1 VRRTVLQAIGD
12 GASAIGKFA
21 LSSGEAAVDAIGDGL
36 PAVGGALFGGT
47 SIMDLMEEAKR
58 RAAADD

>member
-1 VRRTVLQAIGD
+1 VRRTVLYAIGD

-21 LSSGEAAVDAIGDGL
+21 PELGRGGRGRHRRWPLSGR
-36 PAVGGALFGGT
+36 GALFGGP
-47 SIMDLMEEAKR
+47 SIMDLTEEAKR